1 MDCGLSSAIWRTN
14 IRRVKG
20 AITLFD
26 VFPGGRSG
34 VVLQVWGHEQLA
46 DGQTKAHGRP
56 IYTLSGHSL
65 VGDKRITPIRG
76 DLADISLAGK
86 LFAPH
91 YAVPMLRTGIA
102 PVTGIH
108 AEAHA
113 TSMPVSALMHG
124 EEFAVLDVA
133 GEWAWGY
140 CLHDNYLGYVRFA
153 QLGDD
158 FDATHIVSAPATLL
172 VAAPSTKAPVVARY
186 PMGAQLLCGG
196 PSECGK
202 YLACENGFVPLAHL
216 SEIGYVEASP
226 TDLAEQLIGT
236 PYSWGGR
243 SGDAIDCSGLVQL
256 VFGLKGVMA
265 PRDADMQMADFGED
279 LPQGAALER
288 GDLVFFPGHVGI
300 MADAKNII
308 HANGTAMAVSV
319 EPLVDAVERFAEH
332 DEPILTRK
340 RVSI

>member
-1 MDCGLSSAIWRTN
+1 M
-14 IRRVKG
+14 G
-20 AITLFD
+20 A
-26 VFPGGRSG
+26 G
-34 VVLQVWGHEQLA
+34 
-46 DGQTKAHGRP
+46 KRP

-65 VGDKRITPIRG
+65 VGDKRTTPIRG

-102 PVTGIH
+102 PVTEIH

-153 QLGDD
+153 ELGDD

-172 VAAPSTKAPVVARY
+172 VSAPSTKAPVLARY
-186 PMGAQLLCGG
+186 PMGAQLLCGS
-196 PSECGK
+196 PSECGN

-216 SEIGYVEASP
+216 SEIGRVAASP
-226 TDLAEQLIGT
+226 ADLAEQLIGT

-256 VFGLKGVMA
+256 VFGLKGHMP
-265 PRDADMQMADFGED
+265 PRDADMQQADFGEELAD
-279 LPQGAALER
+279 GDVLQR

-300 MADAKNII
+300 MTDATHML
-308 HANGTAMAVSV
+308 HANAHWMAVVV
-319 EPLVDAVERFAEH
+319 EPLADVVARLAPDHEQ
-332 DEPILTRK
+332 PIIAR
-340 RVSI
+340 RRIAP

>member
-1 MDCGLSSAIWRTN
+1 M
-14 IRRVKG
+14 G
-20 AITLFD
+20 A
-26 VFPGGRSG
+26 G
-34 VVLQVWGHEQLA
+34 
-46 DGQTKAHGRP
+46 KRP

-65 VGDKRITPIRG
+65 VGDKRTTPIRG

-102 PVTGIH
+102 PVTEIH

-153 QLGDD
+153 ELGDD

-172 VAAPSTKAPVVARY
+172 VSAPSTKAPVLARY
-186 PMGAQLLCGG
+186 PMGAQLLCGS
-196 PSECGK
+196 PSECGN

-216 SEIGYVEASP
+216 SEIGRVAASP
-226 TDLAEQLIGT
+226 ADLAEQLIGT

-256 VFGLKGVMA
+256 VFGLKGHMP
-265 PRDADMQMADFGED
+265 PRDADMQLAEFGEE
-279 LPQGAALER
+279 LAEGEALQR

-300 MADAKNII
+300 MADAENII

-319 EPLVDAVERFAEH
+319 EPLADAAARFAAH
-332 DEPILTRK
+332 DEAIVARK
-340 RVSI
+340 RVMF

>member
-1 MDCGLSSAIWRTN
+1 
-14 IRRVKG
+14 
-20 AITLFD
+20 
-26 VFPGGRSG
+26 
-34 VVLQVWGHEQLA
+34 LA
-46 DGQTKAHGRP
+46 DGQIKAGQRP

-65 VGDKRITPIRG
+65 EGDRRTTPIRG

-102 PVTGIH
+102 PVTEIH
-108 AEAHA
+108 AEPHA

-153 QLGDD
+153 ELGED

-172 VAAPSTKAPVVARY
+172 VAAASTKAPVLARY
-186 PMGAQLLCGG
+186 PMGAQLLCGNA
-196 PSECGK
+196 SACGK
-202 YLACENGFVPLAHL
+202 YLASENGFVPLAHL
-216 SEIGYVEASP
+216 SEIGFVEASP
-226 TDLAEQLIGT
+226 ADLAEQLIGT

-256 VFGLKGVMA
+256 VFGLQGILA
-265 PRDADMQMADFGED
+265 PRDADMQQADLGED
-279 LPQGAALER
+279 LPDDEPLER

-300 MADAKNII
+300 MADGENII
-308 HANGTAMAVSV
+308 HANGTAMAVSI
-319 EPLVDAVERFAEH
+319 EPLADAAARFAEH
-332 DEPILTRK
+332 DNAIVARK
-340 RVSI
+340 RVIW

>member
-1 MDCGLSSAIWRTN
+1 M
-14 IRRVKG
+14 G
-20 AITLFD
+20 A
-26 VFPGGRSG
+26 G
-34 VVLQVWGHEQLA
+34 
-46 DGQTKAHGRP
+46 KRP

-65 VGDKRITPIRG
+65 VGDKRTTPIRG

-102 PVTGIH
+102 PVTEIH

-153 QLGDD
+153 ELGDD

-172 VAAPSTKAPVVARY
+172 VSAPSTKAQVLARY
-186 PMGAQLLCGG
+186 PMGAQLLCS
-196 PSECGK
+196 PSECGN

-216 SEIGYVEASP
+216 SEIGRVAASP
-226 TDLAEQLIGT
+226 ADLAEQLIGT

-243 SGDAIDCSGLVQL
+243 SGNAIDCSGLVQL
-256 VFGLKGVMA
+256 VFGLKGHMP
-265 PRDADMQMADFGED
+265 PRDADMQQAEFGEELAD
-279 LPQGAALER
+279 GDALQR

-300 MADAKNII
+300 MADVENII

-319 EPLVDAVERFAEH
+319 EPLADAVVRFGGH
-332 DEPILTRK
+332 DEAIVARK
-340 RVSI
+340 RVVL

>member
-1 MDCGLSSAIWRTN
+1 MR
-14 IRRVKG
+14 
-20 AITLFD
+20 
-26 VFPGGRSG
+26 
-34 VVLQVWGHEQLA
+34 
-46 DGQTKAHGRP
+46 DGQIKAGERP
-56 IYTLSGHSL
+56 IYTLSGHSI
-65 VGDKRITPIRG
+65 VGDKRTTPIRG

-158 FDATHIVSAPATLL
+158 FDATHIVSSPATLV
-172 VAAPSTKAPVVARY
+172 VAAPSTKAPVLARY

-196 PSECGK
+196 ASECGK
-202 YLACENGFVPLAHL
+202 YLICENGFVPLTHL

-226 TDLAEQLIGT
+226 ADLAEHLIGT

-256 VFGLKGVMA
+256 VFGLKGMMP
-265 PRDADMQMADFGED
+265 PRDADMQQADFGEI
-279 LPQGAALER
+279 LPEGEALQR

-300 MADAKNII
+300 MADAGNII

-319 EPLVDAVERFAEH
+319 EPLTDAVARFAEH
-332 DEPILTRK
+332 DEAILARK
-340 RVSI
+340 RVSF

>member
-1 MDCGLSSAIWRTN
+1 M
-14 IRRVKG
+14 
-20 AITLFD
+20 
-26 VFPGGRSG
+26 RSG
-34 VVLQVWGHEQLA
+34 QIRAGE
-46 DGQTKAHGRP
+46 RP

-65 VGDKRITPIRG
+65 VGDKRTTPIRG

-102 PVTGIH
+102 PVTEIH
-108 AEAHA
+108 AEPHA

-153 QLGDD
+153 ELGDD
-158 FDATHIVSAPATLL
+158 FDATHIVSASATLL
-172 VAAPSTKAPVVARY
+172 VATPSTKAPVLARY
-186 PMGAQLLCGG
+186 PMGAQLLCGKANA
-196 PSECGK
+196 CGK
-202 YLACENGFVPLAHL
+202 YLASESGFVPLAHL
-216 SEIGYVEASP
+216 SEIGFVEASP
-226 TDLAEQLIGT
+226 ADLAEQLVGT

-256 VFGLKGVMA
+256 VFGLKGILA
-265 PRDADMQMADFGED
+265 PRDADMQQAEFGED
-279 LPQGAALER
+279 LPDNVPLER

-300 MADAKNII
+300 MADGENII

-319 EPLVDAVERFAEH
+319 EPLANAAERFAEH
-332 DEPILTRK
+332 DQAILAHK
-340 RVSI
+340 RVLF